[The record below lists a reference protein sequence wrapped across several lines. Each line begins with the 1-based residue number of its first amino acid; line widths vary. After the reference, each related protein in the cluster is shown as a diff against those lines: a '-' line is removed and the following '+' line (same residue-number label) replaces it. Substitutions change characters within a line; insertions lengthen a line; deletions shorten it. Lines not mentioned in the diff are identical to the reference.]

1 MNTIEEIK
9 NIAKYEI
16 SNHILYLYF
25 APNKFFDL
33 STQTWTKI
41 QEIRKKKI
49 TFLLSNL
56 LEMSR
61 LDTKLNK
68 T

>member
-25 APNKFFDL
+25 APNKFFNL

-41 QEIRKKKI
+41 QEIRKKKD
-49 TFLLSNL
+49 NL
-56 LEMSR
+56 FIIKF
-61 LDTKLNK
+61 T
-68 T
+68 